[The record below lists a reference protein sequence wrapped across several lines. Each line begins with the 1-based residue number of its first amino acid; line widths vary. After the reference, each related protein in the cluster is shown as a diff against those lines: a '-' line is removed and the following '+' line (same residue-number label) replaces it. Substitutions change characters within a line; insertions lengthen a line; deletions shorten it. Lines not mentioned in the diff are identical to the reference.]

1 MNLSNKMAITLIL
14 LSDFNNFYVKL
25 NAIVIKIRKLS
36 TCTILYLIGKIS
48 KMRKDWVE
56 IIVTLYCGM
65 RGKEGEWF
73 IIIGNVERG

>member
-1 MNLSNKMAITLIL
+1 MNPSNKMAITLIL

-25 NAIVIKIRKLS
+25 NAIVIKIRMLS
-36 TCTILYLIGKIS
+36 TSTILYLIGKIS

-65 RGKEGEWF
+65 RGKEGE
-73 IIIGNVERG
+73 